1 MFAAGIDFVSL
12 TNPIELSVGGD
23 TMIDIGARLQ
33 QLMDER
39 GLNMYSLAK
48 RSGLSW
54 NTIKNFYARQ
64 SKPTVTTLSML
75 CDGLGITLSQFFEE
89 DDNSVHL
96 SAEQQ
101 HLLNRWNQLTDK
113 EKQTISDTMDLIL
126 GQRK

>member
-1 MFAAGIDFVSL
+1 
-12 TNPIELSVGGD
+12 
-23 TMIDIGARLQ
+23 MIDIGARLQ

-48 RSGLSW
+48 RSGLSR

-89 DDNSVHL
+89 DDDSIHL

>member
-1 MFAAGIDFVSL
+1 
-12 TNPIELSVGGD
+12 
-23 TMIDIGARLQ
+23 MIDIGARLQ

-75 CDGLGITLSQFFEE
+75 CDGLGITLSQFFAEGE
-89 DDNSVHL
+89 MIELTPDLKPLIDQWVTLTPSQKQAVLIMAQEMNNSKL
-96 SAEQQ
+96 
-101 HLLNRWNQLTDK
+101 
-113 EKQTISDTMDLIL
+113 
-126 GQRK
+126 

>member
-1 MFAAGIDFVSL
+1 
-12 TNPIELSVGGD
+12 
-23 TMIDIGARLQ
+23 
-33 QLMDER
+33 
-39 GLNMYSLAK
+39 
-48 RSGLSW
+48 
-54 NTIKNFYARQ
+54 
-64 SKPTVTTLSML
+64 ML

-101 HLLNRWNQLTDK
+101 HIINRWNQLTDK